1 MLNSPEKSSG
11 SSREKEVVLGQLYGD
26 MLKEQARRLEQI
38 VRVNL
43 RLSTAKRPREKND
56 QL

>member
-1 MLNSPEKSSG
+1 MPNSPEKSSG

-43 RLSTAKRPREKND
+43 RLSTARRPREKID

>member
-43 RLSTAKRPREKND
+43 RLSTAKSLREKID